1 MFTGIITHSGFFKG
15 YRQGKK
21 ELALEAPDLAAHVAV
36 GESVAVDGVC
46 LSVIRKDA
54 RLLFFNLSK
63 ETIERTTL
71 GALRAGLRL
80 NLELPLTL
88 ASPLSGH
95 LVMGH
100 VDFTTRLLRAIPRK
114 PGKRLSLSLPRE
126 YRPYFISKGS
136 VAVNGVSLT
145 VAALALS
152 AFDVEIIP
160 ITLEHSNLRDL
171 KTEDRVNI
179 ECDMIGKYVYNW
191 ITQTKK

>member
-1 MFTGIITHSGFFKG
+1 MFTGIIAHSGFFKG
-15 YRQGKK
+15 YRLGKK
-21 ELALEAPDLAAHVAV
+21 ELAVEAPDLAARLAA

-54 RLLFFNLSK
+54 RLLFFNLSE
-63 ETIERTTL
+63 ETLERTSL
-71 GALRAGLRL
+71 GALRPGRRL

-100 VDFTTRLLRAIPRK
+100 VDFTSRLLRAVPRK
-114 PGKRLSLSLPRE
+114 PGKRLSFSLPRE
-126 YRPYFISKGS
+126 FKPYFVPKGS

-145 VAALALS
+145 VAALAPS

-160 ITLEHSNLRDL
+160 ITLENSNLRDL
-171 KTEDRVNI
+171 RTGDGVNV